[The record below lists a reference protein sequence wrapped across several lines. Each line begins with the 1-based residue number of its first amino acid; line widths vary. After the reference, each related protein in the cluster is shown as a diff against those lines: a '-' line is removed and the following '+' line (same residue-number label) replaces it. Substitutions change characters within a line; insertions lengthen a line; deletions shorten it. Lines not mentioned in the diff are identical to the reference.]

1 MNRSDSDNI
10 LISLEKKVAGL
21 SPNQLKRLNNC
32 PKLASLHSIYEALGS
47 LLESD
52 HAYLSQVAE
61 LIGRDPPLTSRLLK
75 LVNSVFYGMDQ
86 PCASIEEAALAAG
99 LDKVSELILSTPI
112 IEDLQQLQ
120 QEDSVVEWTDFWK
133 HSIATAILTRE
144 IFALGQERCR
154 GDTDYIAGLIHNVG
168 KIILA
173 LVFPEEFAGLTPK
186 SHADEIEETRAE
198 QQAAGADHAV
208 LGAYYL
214 KAHRLPA
221 EIIES
226 TLCHTRPADAVEHP
240 ALAATVQVASNLA
253 RAAGVPGIEQLP
265 CPGWSDIERLEGW
278 SILFGEEPAPP
289 YVRDSLEPTLER
301 LGFFL
306 ASMV

>member
-86 PCASIEEAALAAG
+86 PCANIEEAALAAG
-99 LDKVSELILSTPI
+99 LDKVSELILSTPV

-120 QEDSVVEWTDFWK
+120 QAQAW
-133 HSIATAILTRE
+133 A
-144 IFALGQERCR
+144 
-154 GDTDYIAGLIHNVG
+154 
-168 KIILA
+168 
-173 LVFPEEFAGLTPK
+173 K
-186 SHADEIEETRAE
+186 SSAQR
-198 QQAAGADHAV
+198 
-208 LGAYYL
+208 
-214 KAHRLPA
+214 K
-221 EIIES
+221 S
-226 TLCHTRPADAVEHP
+226 
-240 ALAATVQVASNLA
+240 
-253 RAAGVPGIEQLP
+253 
-265 CPGWSDIERLEGW
+265 
-278 SILFGEEPAPP
+278 
-289 YVRDSLEPTLER
+289 
-301 LGFFL
+301 
-306 ASMV
+306 